1 MRLLTLGVMLVGVS
15 LATSARAADVHI
27 TLANGTVSVSATDAT
42 LGQILGEWARVGQT
56 RIVNI
61 ERLPAA
67 PISLQ
72 LDNVPEAQ
80 ALDTVLRSAS
90 GYLAAPRAV
99 PVPNAS
105 AYDRVFVLANS
116 AGTPSRPASV
126 ASPPPA
132 AVNFCSR
139 TSCTSFPNASAAAP
153 RTSRF
158 SRPSRSGTTG
168 ACWYCSALSSGPNGS
183 SASSTGC
190 PSGLRHRPTLAVWR
204 CCTITAARS
213 AHSRGSAAPDGRS
226 DRESLPAVPGPADP
240 ESSP

>member
-27 TLANGTVSVSATDAT
+27 TLANGKVSVSATDAT
-42 LGQILGEWARVGQT
+42 IGQILGEWARVGQT

-72 LDNVPEAQ
+72 LDDVPEAQ

-105 AYDRVFVLANS
+105 AYDRIFVLANS

-126 ASPPPA
+126 ASPSPAAFAPPVFQTPPA
-132 AVNFCSR
+132 DE
-139 TSCTSFPNASAAAP
+139 PQGEPPDAP
-153 RTSRF
+153 RQAPPRPGPPVNAPRGAPFNQPPIQQPLAGQPTPTPSPTGAAQGPIGVATPGMVVP
-158 SRPSRSGTTG
+158 SPQQPGQTRPS
-168 ACWYCSALSSGPNGS
+168 P
-183 SASSTGC
+183 
-190 PSGLRHRPTLAVWR
+190 
-204 CCTITAARS
+204 
-213 AHSRGSAAPDGRS
+213 
-226 DRESLPAVPGPADP
+226 
-240 ESSP
+240 